1 MATLHIHR
9 MYVDYMGWSMD
20 STASQ
25 MILLIKLTSFAYN
38 YYDGVVGN
46 SEPISNRTQETRRRL
61 AITKLPSLLEYFG
74 YVYNFTTFIAGPAF
88 EFREYMNAIE
98 GAQFVFKGQRRTA
111 SPLGAAAMKL
121 ALSLIFM
128 VMLVAFGPYTD
139 LMGVLRMQ
147 ESIAVKWGHILV
159 ALFLTRVKYYV
170 AWKLAEGATILSGA
184 GFEGFDEQGN
194 VKGWNGVS
202 NVDILGF
209 EFGESIRDL
218 SRSWNKGTQQWLE
231 RYVYS
236 RTGNSL
242 VATYMCSAIWH
253 GFYPGYYLF
262 FLTGKRRVHDQS
274 VSASMST
281 YVSVT
286 DATQYLSL
294 RPSTVSLVATCGC
307 ILCLRMAQLC
317 HPSASTISLVC
328 SARR

>member
-1 MATLHIHR
+1 

-38 YYDGVVGN
+38 YHDGVADDGKLVN
-46 SEPISNRTQETRRRL
+46 SRTQETRRRL

-111 SPLGAAAMKL
+111 SPFGAAVMKL
-121 ALSLIFM
+121 GLSLVFM
-128 VMLVAFGPYTD
+128 GMLVAFGPYAD
-139 LMGVLRMQ
+139 LMGVLRMK
-147 ESIAVKWGHILV
+147 EFIAVKWGLILV

-209 EFGESIRDL
+209 EFAESIRDL
-218 SRSWNKGTQQWLE
+218 SRSWNKGTQSWLE

-262 FLTGKRRVHDQS
+262 FLTGKPHVHAQS
-274 VSASMST
+274 VSA
-281 YVSVT
+281 YVDELLTSV
-286 DATQYLSL
+286 S
-294 RPSTVSLVATCGC
+294 
-307 ILCLRMAQLC
+307 
-317 HPSASTISLVC
+317 
-328 SARR
+328 